1 MPVSPVAVDVET
13 PDDGGA
19 DGRVT
24 SAARRARDWLARDVF
39 PADDSSARN
48 AALASIAVGLATAL
62 AAGMRLG
69 AQGMNTLWAEDGQVF
84 YAAAKHAALP
94 GILFHTYRG
103 YMHAGPRVVAA
114 IAALFPVKWG
124 AAGIAIGD
132 AIALGLLATIVYR
145 ASAAHIR
152 NPWLRVVPA
161 LLIAVCPVGQE
172 TIGSIA
178 NLQWFL
184 FFAAVVVLLWNPR
197 RPLPIAVGAVTV
209 LFATMS
215 SPFGILLVPLAGL
228 RVLVFLASRA
238 SVIPVAALAG
248 FATQTVIMVGATG
261 RTAYTTVLPGKIARL
276 FVSGVVGQ
284 GFFGARYTA
293 PWPILGAVAVIA
305 IAAAWALLVATGRLR
320 SFAIASVMLAYA
332 LVFFAVP
339 VVLEGMTIGRP
350 LAYRYYV
357 GPLLLIVFAVTAM
370 LDGALRRP
378 DRLRWTEGY
387 RPVPAVLCAALLV
400 CLGYSAV
407 TNYRAPDPARS
418 APTWSAALGNARARC
433 SHGAPR
439 AAVPI
444 TPISVLRHWKVVLS
458 CSQIPRG

>member
-1 MPVSPVAVDVET
+1 VPVSPVAVDVET
-13 PDDGGA
+13 PDDGGSR
-19 DGRVT
+19 GRVT
-24 SAARRARDWLARDVF
+24 ATARRARDWLARDVF
-39 PADDSSARN
+39 PADDTSARTATL
-48 AALASIAVGLATAL
+48 AALAVGLAAAL
-62 AAGMRLG
+62 AAGLRLG

-94 GILFHTYRG
+94 DVFFHTYRG
-103 YMHAGPRVVAA
+103 YMHAGPRTVAA
-114 IAALFPVKWG
+114 AAALFPVKWA
-124 AAGIAIGD
+124 AAGIAVGD
-132 AIALGLLATIVYR
+132 AIALGLLAAIVYR
-145 ASAAHIR
+145 ASAPFIR

-161 LLIAVCPVGQE
+161 LLIAACPVGQE

-197 RPLPIAVGAVTV
+197 RPLPIAIGVVTV

-215 SPFGILLVPLAGL
+215 SPFGIFLIPLAGL
-228 RVLVFLASRA
+228 RLLVFLADRA

-248 FATQTVIMVGATG
+248 FGMQTLIMVGATG
-261 RTAYTTVLPGKIARL
+261 RTSYTTVVPGKLTSL

-284 GFFGARYTA
+284 GFFGARYSA
-293 PWPILGAVAVIA
+293 PWPALGTVAVIA
-305 IAAAWALLVATGRLR
+305 IAAAWALVVATGRLR
-320 SFAIASVMLAYA
+320 SFTAASVTLIYA

-339 VVLEGMTIGRP
+339 VVLDGMTIGQP
-350 LAYRYYV
+350 PAYRYYV
-357 GPLLLIVFAVTAM
+357 GPLLLIVFAVTVM

-378 DRLRWTEGY
+378 DHLRWAEAY

-407 TNYRAPDPARS
+407 TTYRAPDPARS
-418 APTWSAALGNARARC
+418 APTWSAALNNARIRC
-433 SHGAPR
+433 GHGAPR

-444 TPISVLRHWKVVLS
+444 TPVSVHHWKVVLS
-458 CSQIPRG
+458 CSQISRG

>member
-13 PDDGGA
+13 PDDGGSR
-19 DGRVT
+19 GRV
-24 SAARRARDWLARDVF
+24 SAAARRARGWLARDVF
-39 PADDSSARN
+39 PADDPSTR
-48 AALASIAVGLATAL
+48 AATLAAVAVGLAAAL

-94 GILFHTYRG
+94 DVFFHTYRG
-103 YMHAGPRVVAA
+103 YMHAGPRTVAA
-114 IAALFPVKWG
+114 VAALFPVKWA
-124 AAGIAIGD
+124 AAGIAVGD
-132 AIALGLLATIVYR
+132 AIALGLLAAIVYR
-145 ASAAHIR
+145 ASAAFIR
-152 NPWLRVVPA
+152 NPWRRVVPA
-161 LLIAVCPVGQE
+161 LLIAACPVGQE

-184 FFAAVVVLLWNPR
+184 FFAAIVVLLWNPR

-215 SPFGILLVPLAGL
+215 SPFGILLIPLIGVRL
-228 RVLVFLASRA
+228 LVFLASRA

-248 FATQTVIMVGATG
+248 FGLQTLIMVGATG
-261 RTAYTTVLPGKIARL
+261 RTSYTTVLPGKLTSL

-284 GFFGARYTA
+284 GFFGARYSA
-293 PWPILGAVAVIA
+293 PWSALGTVAVIA

-320 SFAIASVMLAYA
+320 SFAVASVALGYA

-339 VVLEGMTIGRP
+339 VVLDGMTIGQP
-350 LAYRYYV
+350 PAYRYYV
-357 GPLLLIVFAVTAM
+357 GPLLLLVFAVTVM

-378 DRLRWTEGY
+378 DHLRWAEAY
-387 RPVPAVLCAALLV
+387 RPVPAVLCAVLLV

-407 TNYRAPDPARS
+407 TTYRAPDPGRS
-418 APTWSAALGNARARC
+418 APTWSAALSSARTRC

-439 AAVPI
+439 AVVPI
-444 TPISVLRHWKVVLS
+444 APVSVHHWKVVLS
-458 CSQIPRG
+458 CSQIGRG

>member
-1 MPVSPVAVDVET
+1 VPVSPVAVDVET

-19 DGRVT
+19 HGR
-24 SAARRARDWLARDVF
+24 AASTAQRARDWLARDVF
-39 PADDSSARN
+39 PADDSSARTVL
-48 AALASIAVGLATAL
+48 AAVAVGLATAL

-69 AQGMNTLWAEDGQVF
+69 AQGLNTLWAEDGQVF
-84 YAAAKHAALP
+84 YTAAKHSALP
-94 GILFHTYRG
+94 GVFFHTYRG

-114 IAALFPVKWG
+114 VAALFPVKWG

-132 AIALGLLATIVYR
+132 AIALGLLAAIVYR

-152 NPWLRVVPA
+152 NPWLRIVPA
-161 LLIAVCPVGQE
+161 LLIGVCPVGQE

-197 RPLPIAVGAVTV
+197 RPLPIAAGALTV

-215 SPFGILLVPLAGL
+215 SPFGILLVPLAAL
-228 RVLVFLASRA
+228 RLLVFLANRA
-238 SVIPVAALAG
+238 AVIPVVALAG
-248 FATQTVIMVGATG
+248 FGTQTVIMVGATG
-261 RTAYTTVLPGKIARL
+261 RTPYDTVLPIKLARL
-276 FVSGVVGQ
+276 FVSGMVGQ
-284 GFFGARYTA
+284 GFFGARYSA
-293 PWPILGAVAVIA
+293 PWAILGAVAVVA
-305 IAAAWALLVATGRLR
+305 IAAVWALLVVTGRLR

-378 DRLRWTEGY
+378 DHLRWTESY
-387 RPVPAVLCAALLV
+387 RPVAAVLCTALLV

-407 TNYRAPDPARS
+407 TTYRAPDLARS
-418 APTWSAALGNARARC
+418 APTWSAALGNARTRC
-433 SHGAPR
+433 THGASQV
-439 AAVPI
+439 AVPI
-444 TPISVLRHWKVVLS
+444 TPISVLRRWRVVLS
-458 CSQIPRG
+458 CSQISRG